1 MDRTKQSGDKLM
13 QDYTNDA
20 VKAIMAAYTP
30 VEVKTLM
37 HNHSPECFVHHQDPK
52 DIVEFYGTYNEDIHH
67 WLLDDSHAFEYYA
80 NAMAAYNYAQAKA
93 RTEKERFALQQ
104 EYLKDVVY
112 IFIATVCYDLAASHD
127 MLDMTMQQVEDYQ
140 LAKELQHAKTK
151 LTVIDG
157 GKK

>member
-1 MDRTKQSGDKLM
+1 ME
-13 QDYTNDA
+13 DYTNDA

-30 VEVKTLM
+30 IQVKTLM
-37 HNHSPECFVHHQDPK
+37 HDHDEANFVHHQTVDE
-52 DIVEFYGTYNEDIHH
+52 IVNFYAEHNEDIHH
-67 WLLDDSHAFEYYA
+67 WLLDDSSAFQFYA
-80 NAMAAYNYAQAKA
+80 EAQAAYNHAQAKC
-93 RTEKERFALQQ
+93 KCQHERDALQQ

-127 MLDMTMQQVEDYQ
+127 MLDMTMEEVENYQ

>member
-1 MDRTKQSGDKLM
+1 M
-13 QDYTNDA
+13 QDITNDA
-20 VKAIMAAYTP
+20 VKAVMSAYTP
-30 VEVKTLM
+30 VEVKRLL
-37 HNHSPECFVHHQDPK
+37 HSHDEAMFVHHQDPK

-80 NAMAAYNYAQAKA
+80 NAMAAYNYAQAKC
-93 RTEKERFALQQ
+93 ECEHERFALQN

-127 MLDMTMQQVEDYQ
+127 MLDMTMQEVEDYQ
-140 LAKELQHAKTK
+140 LAKDLQHAKTK

>member
-1 MDRTKQSGDKLM
+1 M

-30 VEVKTLM
+30 VEVKTLL
-37 HNHSPECFVHHQDPK
+37 HNHDERNFVHHQTTDE
-52 DIVEFYGTYNEDIHH
+52 IVDFYADHNEDLHH

-80 NAMAAYNYAQAKA
+80 NAMAAYNYAQAKCKC
-93 RTEKERFALQQ
+93 EHERFALQQ

-112 IFIATVCYDLAASHD
+112 IFIATVAYDLAASHD
-127 MLDMTMQQVEDYQ
+127 MLDMTMQEVEDYQ

>member
-1 MDRTKQSGDKLM
+1 M

-20 VKAIMAAYTP
+20 VKSIMADYTP
-30 VEVKTLM
+30 LEVKALI
-37 HNHSPECFVHHQDPK
+37 HNHDESMFVHHQDPK

-140 LAKELQHAKTK
+140 LAKDLQQAKTK

>member
-1 MDRTKQSGDKLM
+1 M

-30 VEVKTLM
+30 VEVKTLI
-37 HNHSPECFVHHQDPK
+37 HNHDERNFVHHQTTDE
-52 DIVEFYGTYNEDIHH
+52 IVDFYAEHNEDIHH
-67 WLLDDSHAFEYYA
+67 WLLDDESAFEYYWKA
-80 NAMAAYNYAQAKA
+80 QAAYNIAQQECKC
-93 RTEKERFALQQ
+93 EHERFEVQN

-127 MLDMTMQQVEDYQ
+127 MLDMSMSEVEDYQ

>member
-1 MDRTKQSGDKLM
+1 M

-20 VKAIMAAYTP
+20 VKAIMADYTP
-30 VEVKTLM
+30 IQVKTLL
-37 HNHSPECFVHHQDPK
+37 HNHDEANFVHHQTTK
-52 DIVEFYGTYNEDIHH
+52 SIVDFYAEHNEDIHH
-67 WLLDDSHAFEYYA
+67 WLLDDSSAFEYYHTA
-80 NAMAAYNYAQAKA
+80 QAAYNLAQAKC
-93 RTEKERFALQQ
+93 TSEKERFEVQN

-112 IFIATVCYDLAASHD
+112 IFIATICYDLAASHD
-127 MLDMTMQQVEDYQ
+127 MLDMSMEDVENYQ

>member
-1 MDRTKQSGDKLM
+1 M

-20 VKAIMAAYTP
+20 IKAVMAAYTP
-30 VEVKTLM
+30 IQVKTLLQN
-37 HNHSPECFVHHQDPK
+37 HNEKNFVHHQTTDE
-52 DIVEFYGTYNEDIHH
+52 IVDFYADHNEDIHH
-67 WLLDDSHAFEYYA
+67 WLLDDKYAFPYY
-80 NAMAAYNYAQAKA
+80 NKAMVVYNYAQQGCT
-93 RTEKERFALQQ
+93 TEKERFQLQN

-112 IFIATVCYDLAASHD
+112 IFISTVCYDLAASHD
-127 MLDMTMQQVEDYQ
+127 MLDMTMQEVEDYQ